1 MYKTQ
6 TKPRTWG
13 SHGEFIT
20 QSQKSIVSPT
30 HTRTKSPLGIWPS
43 ESINHSHCP
52 LWPASSC
59 QALQCQHGARL
70 KASQKE
76 QQKNTAGREPGIFF
90 TLRNTKNDGGVYC
103 LVLGWVDF
111 GLVFTKELPLLTN
124 TTLNYFW
131 SSCSSMSLQE
141 NMNQVHTDVIHLNC
155 QYSTSH
161 LLTHWLWGS
170 TFKNLND
177 GSNNWLSTS
186 LGSL

>member
-6 TKPRTWG
+6 TKLRTWG
-13 SHGEFIT
+13 SHGVFIT

-59 QALQCQHGARL
+59 QALQCQHGARV

-90 TLRNTKNDGGVYC
+90 TLRNTKNDGVMVGFIVWFWVEWI
-103 LVLGWVDF
+103 LVLF
-111 GLVFTKELPLLTN
+111 SQKSFLCLPIQL
-124 TTLNYFW
+124 
-131 SSCSSMSLQE
+131 
-141 NMNQVHTDVIHLNC
+141 
-155 QYSTSH
+155 
-161 LLTHWLWGS
+161 
-170 TFKNLND
+170 
-177 GSNNWLSTS
+177 
-186 LGSL
+186 